1 MEIPKE
7 TPPLLRL
14 ADAVRIFNLSKS
26 TLVRMRNKCL
36 VKTFKTVG
44 GQHMFYRDDLVA
56 YIKSNSNEIQQPR
69 T

>member
-1 MEIPKE
+1 
-7 TPPLLRL
+7 
-14 ADAVRIFNLSKS
+14 
-26 TLVRMRNKCL
+26 MRNKCL

-56 YIKSNSNEIQQPR
+56 FIKSNSNEIQQPR